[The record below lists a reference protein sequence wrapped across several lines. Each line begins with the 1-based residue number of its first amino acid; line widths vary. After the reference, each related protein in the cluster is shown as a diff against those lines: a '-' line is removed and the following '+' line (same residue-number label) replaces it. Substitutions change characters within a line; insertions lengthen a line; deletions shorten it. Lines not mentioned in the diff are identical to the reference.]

1 MENSKKTKI
10 CPRCKGNGYI
20 KVVKEVTWPSREQQ
34 IVVQCSMCNSE
45 GEIEDDGQSG
55 TTGSDKTN

>member
-20 KVVKEVTWPSREQQ
+20 KVVKEVTWPSKEEQWANC
-34 IVVQCSMCNSE
+34 CSM
-45 GEIEDDGQSG
+45 
-55 TTGSDKTN
+55 